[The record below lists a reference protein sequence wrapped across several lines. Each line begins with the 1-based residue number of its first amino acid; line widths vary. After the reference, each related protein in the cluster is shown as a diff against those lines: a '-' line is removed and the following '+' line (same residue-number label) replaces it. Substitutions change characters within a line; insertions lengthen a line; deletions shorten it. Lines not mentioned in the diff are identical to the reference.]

1 MEAQRRLPRATA
13 TATATATAAAGAA
26 AAGGDG
32 MAAAA
37 EAAAVAAA
45 EVIVGSGRK
54 AAGDT
59 ESAAADA
66 GAAGGLGAHAMLD
79 EQAARSGEAAA
90 EVEVEVGCVDDDDGH
105 GGRALLEG
113 HTPYDMVPLSQ
124 GLISHERREQYER
137 QGAVRQHRPLGRV
150 PTLLPSLTS

>member
-1 MEAQRRLPRATA
+1 M
-13 TATATATAAAGAA
+13 
-26 AAGGDG
+26 
-32 MAAAA
+32 
-37 EAAAVAAA
+37 AAA

-90 EVEVEVGCVDDDDGH
+90 EVEVEVEVGCVDDDDGH

>member
-13 TATATATAAAGAA
+13 TATATATAAGGA

-37 EAAAVAAA
+37 EAVAVAAA

-59 ESAAADA
+59 ESAAVDA

-90 EVEVEVGCVDDDDGH
+90 EVEVEVGCVDDDGH

>member
-1 MEAQRRLPRATA
+1 M
-13 TATATATAAAGAA
+13 
-26 AAGGDG
+26 
-32 MAAAA
+32 
-37 EAAAVAAA
+37 VAAA
-45 EVIVGSGRK
+45 EVIVGSERK
-54 AAGDT
+54 VVGDT
-59 ESAAADA
+59 ESAAGAGAA
-66 GAAGGLGAHAMLD
+66 GAAGGLGVHAMLD
-79 EQAARSGEAAA
+79 EQAARSGEAA
-90 EVEVEVGCVDDDDGH
+90 EVEVEVGCVDDDDDDGH

>member
-13 TATATATAAAGAA
+13 TATATAAGGA

-32 MAAAA
+32 MTAAA

-79 EQAARSGEAAA
+79 EQAARSGEAA